1 MRTHLIY
8 PLFQAVALVLGF
20 LVVVALCVA
29 AYYAYKTRSKI
40 WRHGKPNI
48 IWDRPLLRPPERNDV
63 QDWVSGAFDFLRY
76 KNGQEFTAVVLSYS
90 RWPRTSIMWLV
101 TSQTVHM
108 FDPVRYN
115 EFLCVPTCHLDN

>member
-8 PLFQAVALVLGF
+8 PPFQAVALVLGF

-63 QDWVSGAFDFLRY
+63 QDWVSGKFDFLRF
-76 KNGQEFTAVVLSYS
+76 KNGQKFTAVVLSYS
-90 RWPRTSIMWLV
+90 RWPRTS
-101 TSQTVHM
+101 QTVDM
-108 FDPVRYN
+108 FDQVRYN
-115 EFLCVPTCHLDN
+115 EFLCVPNCHLDN